1 MNTDWETSK
10 KPKAPKKI
18 RAKGIRGFLGAISPS
33 KLIYYAAAGDKEVK
47 TYLRSARKY
56 MNYRRATGK
65 EEWRTFY
72 RYLRLQKQIKKGGK
86 RAMTEPQQKDF
97 EELLEQ
103 LKQEE
108 ETCESC
114 PDRNAP
120 ADRCEGCGTH
130 GNIQD
135 LEQLIESMKEGEK
148 GQ

>member
-1 MNTDWETSK
+1 MCRLHFKPEKNT
-10 KPKAPKKI
+10 
-18 RAKGIRGFLGAISPS
+18 
-33 KLIYYAAAGDKEVK
+33 
-47 TYLRSARKY
+47 
-56 MNYRRATGK
+56 
-65 EEWRTFY
+65 
-72 RYLRLQKQIKKGGK
+72 
-86 RAMTEPQQKDF
+86 MTEPQQKDF

-103 LKQEE
+103 LEQEE

>member
-1 MNTDWETSK
+1 
-10 KPKAPKKI
+10 
-18 RAKGIRGFLGAISPS
+18 
-33 KLIYYAAAGDKEVK
+33 
-47 TYLRSARKY
+47 
-56 MNYRRATGK
+56 
-65 EEWRTFY
+65 
-72 RYLRLQKQIKKGGK
+72 
-86 RAMTEPQQKDF
+86 MTEPQQKDF
-97 EELLEQ
+97 EDLLEQ
-103 LKQEE
+103 LEQEE

>member
-1 MNTDWETSK
+1 
-10 KPKAPKKI
+10 
-18 RAKGIRGFLGAISPS
+18 
-33 KLIYYAAAGDKEVK
+33 
-47 TYLRSARKY
+47 
-56 MNYRRATGK
+56 
-65 EEWRTFY
+65 
-72 RYLRLQKQIKKGGK
+72 
-86 RAMTEPQQKDF
+86 MTEPQQKDF

-135 LEQLIESMKEGEK
+135 LEQLIESMKEGRSKKNVRKSETRRRH
-148 GQ
+148 GADGRY